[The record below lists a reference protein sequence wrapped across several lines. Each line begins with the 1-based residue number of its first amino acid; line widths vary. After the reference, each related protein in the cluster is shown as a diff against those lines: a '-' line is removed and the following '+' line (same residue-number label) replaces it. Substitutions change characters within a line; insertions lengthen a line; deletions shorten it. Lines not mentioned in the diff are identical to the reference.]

1 MSSPP
6 RNSSFTSKYTAPPGE
21 LPFTADEET
30 IIDDL
35 NIHHDTISQIQKI
48 LESQP
53 GSTPTSIENII
64 GEICKLSQELNDP
77 STNPPDVPEQQVVY
91 QMGDD
96 IVFLQPTPGQ
106 DAINS
111 TLEAISKIL
120 DTKKPAPTSNEPST
134 SQVTEPLTPGLTS
147 TAGQAIP
154 NLQARRRGSNQ
165 KPTPTCFAGLTP
177 EIQRPS
183 FTSTIQ
189 GVPQSTL
196 AETLRTLQ
204 GIPWAYPHP
213 TDTPT
218 GLNNPDPD
226 PPKEG
231 S

>member
-1 MSSPP
+1 MSSP
-6 RNSSFTSKYTAPPGE
+6 TSKYTAPPGE
-21 LPFTADEET
+21 LPFTAKEET

-35 NIHHDTISQIQKI
+35 NIHHDTISQIQTMGC
-48 LESQP
+48 LYF
-53 GSTPTSIENII
+53 
-64 GEICKLSQELNDP
+64 ICKLSQELNDP
-77 STNPPDVPEQQVVY
+77 STNPPDVPEQQEVH

-189 GVPQSTL
+189 GIPQSTL

-204 GIPWAYPHP
+204 GIPWVSPELE
-213 TDTPT
+213 DNPT
-218 GLNNPDPD
+218 GSNSKDPR